1 MLIKKEDNMG
11 NLENKDLK
19 NKLTSII
26 ILNYNGTKVLH
37 NCIQSIYKTTK
48 EKFEIIV
55 IDNGSIDN
63 SYNEC
68 KKQFPGIV
76 LIKNT
81 ENIGMTARNIGIDN
95 SNGEFIV
102 FLDSDTIVEPDWLTN
117 FISSYDVHGE
127 GLYQPKFME
136 MERQDVIN
144 SAGNMINVFGLTYL
158 QGRGKIDSGQFN
170 DFKIISYTSGA
181 CTFASKN
188 TIKKIGN
195 VDPIFFAYHDDVD
208 YGWRGWLLEIPSYY
222 EPKSIVYHYG
232 SPTLNWS
239 SKKFFLLERNR
250 WICLLTLYSRTTLL
264 KIFPLLLIVEIGML
278 GFFIDKRML
287 IIKIKSFFSI
297 IKLLREIDKRK
308 KRIDKS
314 RRTSDKKIII
324 NFVDDF
330 PLPISTTN
338 LKTSQKVNSVITS
351 LSKLCRKL
359 INY

>member
-1 MLIKKEDNMG
+1 MVIKKEHSMG
-11 NLENKDLK
+11 YLENIDLK
-19 NKLTSII
+19 NQLTSII
-26 ILNYNGTKVLH
+26 ILNYNGSKVLQ
-37 NCIQSIYKTTK
+37 NCIESIYKSTK

-63 SYNEC
+63 SHKEC
-68 KKQFPGIV
+68 KKQFPDIV
-76 LIKNT
+76 LIENT

-95 SNGEFIV
+95 SDGEFIV
-102 FLDSDTIVEPDWLTN
+102 FLDSDTIVESNWLTN
-117 FISSYDVHGE
+117 FLNSYNKYGE

-136 MERQDVIN
+136 IERPDIIN
-144 SAGNMINVFGLTYL
+144 SAGNMINIFGLAYL
-158 QGRGKIDSGQFN
+158 RGRGETDSGQFN
-170 DFKIISYTSGA
+170 DFKTISYTGGA

-232 SPTLNWS
+232 SPTLKWS

-250 WICLLTLYSRTTLL
+250 WICLLTLYSRSTLL

-278 GFFIDKRML
+278 GFFIEKRML
-287 IIKIKSFFSI
+287 LIKIKSFFSI
-297 IKLLREIDKRK
+297 IKLLRKIETRRRK
-308 KRIDKS
+308 IEKNRIF
-314 RRTSDKKIII
+314 SDKKIIT

-330 PLPISTTN
+330 PLPTSTTN
-338 LKTSQKVNSVITS
+338 LKTSKKVNSVITS
-351 LSKLCRKL
+351 LSKLSRKL
-359 INY
+359 INF

>member
-1 MLIKKEDNMG
+1 MLIKKEDSMG

-26 ILNYNGTKVLH
+26 ILNYNGAKVLH
-37 NCIQSIYKTTK
+37 NCIESIYKTTK

-55 IDNGSIDN
+55 IDNDSIDN
-63 SYNEC
+63 SHNEC
-68 KKQFPGIV
+68 KKQFPDIV
-76 LIKNT
+76 LIENS

-102 FLDSDTIVEPDWLTN
+102 FLDSDTIVKSDWLTN
-117 FISSYDVHGE
+117 FISSYDIHGE

-136 MERQDVIN
+136 IERRDIIN

-158 QGRGKIDSGQFN
+158 QGRGEIDLGQFN
-170 DFKIISYTSGA
+170 DFKIISYTGGA

-239 SKKFFLLERNR
+239 PKKFFLLERNR

-278 GFFIDKRML
+278 GFFIEKRML
-287 IIKIKSFFSI
+287 IMKIKSFFSI
-297 IKLLREIDKRK
+297 IKLLKEIEKRK

-314 RRTSDKKIII
+314 RRSSDKKIII

-330 PLPISTTN
+330 PLPTSTIN
-338 LKTSQKVNSVITS
+338 LKTSQKVNSVIRS
-351 LSKLCRKL
+351 LSKLSRKL